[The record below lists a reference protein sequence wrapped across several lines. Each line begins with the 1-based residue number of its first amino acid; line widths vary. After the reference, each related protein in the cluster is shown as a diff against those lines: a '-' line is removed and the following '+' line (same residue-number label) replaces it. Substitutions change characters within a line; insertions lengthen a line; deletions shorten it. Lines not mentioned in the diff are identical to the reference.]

1 MRPQAVPR
9 RCFGTGDPLMEAY
22 HDLEWGVPVHD
33 SRALFEKLL
42 LDSFQAGLSWR
53 TILHK
58 RENFRRAFH
67 GFNPERL
74 ARYTARDRA
83 RLLADAGI
91 VRNRLK
97 IEAAISNALAFLRL
111 EEELGSFADYLW
123 RFTDG
128 RTLRGRARRTWA
140 EMPTHSPESDAMAK
154 DLQAHGFRFVGTTI
168 CYAFMQAVG
177 MVDDHLANCFRYQS
191 RRRAG

>member
-1 MRPQAVPR
+1 MTKPR
-9 RCFGTGDPLMEAY
+9 ALHRCFGTGDPLMQAY
-22 HDLEWGVPVHD
+22 HDDEWGVPVHD
-33 SRALFEKLL
+33 DRALFEKLL

-67 GFNPERL
+67 GFDPERI

-83 RLLADAGI
+83 RLLADPGI

-97 IEAAISNALAFLRL
+97 IDAAISNARAYLRL
-111 EEELGSFADYLW
+111 QQDLGSFAGFLW
-123 RFTDG
+123 RFTG
-128 RTLRGRARRTWA
+128 GGTRRGRAVRSWSQIPA
-140 EMPTHSPESDAMAK
+140 LSPESEAMSSE
-154 DLQAHGFRFVGTTI
+154 LQAHGFRFVGPTI

-177 MVDDHLANCFRYQS
+177 MVDDHLIGCFRY
-191 RRRAG
+191 RRRR

>member
-1 MRPQAVPR
+1 MKPEPALR

-22 HDLEWGVPVHD
+22 HDLEWGVPLHD
-33 SRALFEKLL
+33 DRALFEKLL

-67 GFNPERL
+67 GFDPERI
-74 ARYTARDRA
+74 ARYTARDRN

-91 VRNRLK
+91 IRNRLK
-97 IEAAISNALAFLRL
+97 IEAAIANARAYLRL
-111 EEELGSFADYLW
+111 QDELGSFADYLW
-123 RFTDG
+123 AFTG
-128 RTLRGRARRTWA
+128 GVTLRPRAARSWRQV
-140 EMPTHSPESDAMAK
+140 PTRSRESDAMSK
-154 DLQAHGFRFVGTTI
+154 DLQARGFRFVGTTI

-177 MVDDHLANCFRYQS
+177 MVDDHLVSCFRYQL
-191 RRRAG
+191 RR

>member
-1 MRPQAVPR
+1 MTASHSAH

-22 HDLEWGVPVHD
+22 HDLEWGLPVHD
-33 SRALFEKLL
+33 SRALFEKLV

-58 RENFRRAFH
+58 REAFRRAFH
-67 GFNPERL
+67 GFDPERI
-74 ARYTARDRA
+74 ARYSARDRT

-97 IEAAISNALAFLRL
+97 IDAAIGNARAYLRL
-111 EEELGSFADYLW
+111 EDEQGSFAEYLW
-123 RFTDG
+123 GFTGG
-128 RTLRGRARRTWA
+128 RSLRPRAARAWRQV
-140 EMPTHSPESDAMAK
+140 PTHSPESDAMSK
-154 DLQAHGFRFVGTTI
+154 DLQAHGFRFVGPTI

-177 MVDDHLANCFRYQS
+177 MVDDHLVGCFRYQQ
-191 RRRAG
+191 RR

>member
-1 MRPQAVPR
+1 MTPSRPVR
-9 RCFGTGDPLMEAY
+9 RCFGTDDLLMHAY
-22 HDLEWGVPVHD
+22 HDYEWGVPVHD
-33 SRALFEKLL
+33 DRALFEKLL

-58 RENFRRAFH
+58 REHFRRAFH
-67 GFNPERL
+67 AFDPERI

-97 IEAAISNALAFLRL
+97 IDAAISNAQAYLTLQQD
-111 EEELGSFADYLW
+111 LGSFAEFLW
-123 RFTDG
+123 SHTGGG
-128 RTLRGRARRTWA
+128 RLRRRAARSWSQI
-140 EMPTHSPESDAMAK
+140 PTQTPESEAMSRA
-154 DLQAHGFRFVGTTI
+154 LLEHGFRFVGPTI

-177 MVDDHLANCFRYQS
+177 MVDDHLVGCFRYQ
-191 RRRAG
+191 RRR